1 MNIQV
6 SEWVVE
12 SGEHQDKK
20 YINYLNVS
28 LLLLIDKKMLMF
40 HFSVAN
46 WTPKLNNQS
55 FVESELAKAFKMWS
69 DYSRLEFVKS
79 DDYYGSDIVI
89 AFGRY
94 SHGDSYPFDGP
105 GHNGAKAFIKSYL

>member
-6 SEWVVE
+6 SEWVVR
-12 SGEHQDKK
+12 SGDQDM
-20 YINYLNVS
+20 N
-28 LLLLIDKKMLMF
+28 
-40 HFSVAN
+40 FSVAN

>member
-1 MNIQV
+1 M
-6 SEWVVE
+6 
-12 SGEHQDKK
+12 
-20 YINYLNVS
+20 
-28 LLLLIDKKMLMF
+28 
-40 HFSVAN
+40 AN

-105 GHNGAKAFIKSYL
+105 GHNEAKVFIKSYLDLQI

>member
-1 MNIQV
+1 M
-6 SEWVVE
+6 
-12 SGEHQDKK
+12 
-20 YINYLNVS
+20 
-28 LLLLIDKKMLMF
+28 
-40 HFSVAN
+40 AN

-105 GHNGAKAFIKSYL
+105 GHNEAKAKIQKRMFNLSNIVRASSTRIRSILGSGTRF

>member
-1 MNIQV
+1 
-6 SEWVVE
+6 
-12 SGEHQDKK
+12 
-20 YINYLNVS
+20 
-28 LLLLIDKKMLMF
+28 MF

-55 FVESELAKAFKMWS
+55 FVESELSKAFKMWS

-105 GHNGAKAFIKSYL
+105 GHSEAKVFIKSYLLFHKLANSNDVLTIIVLSNMSIPES

>member
-1 MNIQV
+1 M
-6 SEWVVE
+6 
-12 SGEHQDKK
+12 
-20 YINYLNVS
+20 
-28 LLLLIDKKMLMF
+28 
-40 HFSVAN
+40 AN

-55 FVESELAKAFKMWS
+55 FVESELSKAFKMWS
-69 DYSRLEFVKS
+69 DYSRLEFVQS

-105 GHNGAKAFIKSYL
+105 GHNEAKAFIKSYLDLQIQKTFQGCLIYRGSSLSTIFGILKKSYYVKFVLVGTT

>member
-1 MNIQV
+1 MN
-6 SEWVVE
+6 
-12 SGEHQDKK
+12 
-20 YINYLNVS
+20 
-28 LLLLIDKKMLMF
+28 
-40 HFSVAN
+40 FSVAN

-105 GHNGAKAFIKSYL
+105 GHNEAKAFIKSYLDLQFQKIFQGCLIYPIQQLRKSKGT